1 MSDEPRPSQTV
12 YPDGRRAE
20 IKFVSTGMK
29 YRPKSSE
36 VDYGDTNEVSG
47 RIRINSR
54 PPVEEQAGTLLHE
67 YLHHLCVV
75 MNMHEDAR
83 EDWVQAMEFNL
94 RSLIR
99 LNKDNFIWIIK
110 NL

>member
-1 MSDEPRPSQTV
+1 MSDGLRPSLTC
-12 YPDGRRAE
+12 YPDGRKAE
-20 IKFVSTGMK
+20 IRFVKSGMK
-29 YRPKSSE
+29 YNPKSSE
-36 VDYGDTNEVSG
+36 IDYGDTNEVSG
-47 RIRINSR
+47 RIRINAKT
-54 PPVEEQAGTLLHE
+54 PLDDQASTLLHE

-75 MNMHEDAR
+75 MNMHESAR

-99 LNKDNFIWIIK
+99 LNKSNFLWIVN

>member
-1 MSDEPRPSQTV
+1 MSDEQRPSLTV
-12 YPDGRRAE
+12 YPDGRKAE
-20 IKFVSTGMK
+20 IRFVSTGMK

-36 VDYGDTNEVSG
+36 IDYGDTNEVSG
-47 RIRINSR
+47 RIRINAK
-54 PPVEEQAGTLLHE
+54 PPLEDQAGTLLHE

-75 MNMHEDAR
+75 MNMQEADR

-99 LNKDNFIWIIK
+99 LNKDNFLWIVN